1 MAPNKDSV
9 MSAIEDYESVWD
21 AIAITLEQNDQP
33 LRQSGTYIK
42 IIAIVKK
49 NNWTQAEA
57 ADNCRITQSWMN
69 DLL

>member
-42 IIAIVKK
+42 K
-49 NNWTQAEA
+49 
-57 ADNCRITQSWMN
+57 SP
-69 DLL
+69 L